1 MVGRGILGRMKTCDG
16 LGPEGDRMVGPRL
29 FLRDDIC
36 FLLLV
41 QATIEIPLC
50 GGIFHKVVDDIAVPA
65 DP

>member
-1 MVGRGILGRMKTCDG
+1 MVGRGILETMKTCDC
-16 LGPEGDRMVGPRL
+16 LGPEGDRMVELRI

-50 GGIFHKVVDDIAVPA
+50 GGILPKVVDDIAVPA